1 MAGASLVF
9 FIIFFIIYGLIL
21 LASLAMA
28 VVQIIATWKLYEKAG
43 EPGWTSIVPVY
54 YYMQQIKIATGS
66 FKLAWIYLGLTAVY
80 IVGCLVMSFSE
91 FIENSDMADIILIV
105 SVIICFITIIPICV
119 IAGYIYYMFPKS
131 YGKSQLFCILSIF
144 FPQIMVIIMG
154 FDKSTQYVG
163 PKGVPMYNNYN
174 NYF

>member
-1 MAGASLVF
+1 MAGASIVF
-9 FIIFFIIYGLIL
+9 LMFFLIFYGLIL
-21 LASLAMA
+21 LVSLAMA

-54 YYMQQIKIATGS
+54 YYMQQIKMATGS

-80 IVGCLVMSFSE
+80 VIGCCGISVAEFVGNPDTAGIIGIASMVICL
-91 FIENSDMADIILIV
+91 
-105 SVIICFITIIPICV
+105 ITIIPICV

>member
-9 FIIFFIIYGLIL
+9 VMFFIIIYGIIL

-66 FKLAWIYLGLTAVY
+66 FKLAWIYLGLSIIY
-80 IVGCLVMSFSE
+80 IVGCCGASFSE
-91 FIENSDMADIILIV
+91 FFESSDMADIIFV
-105 SVIICFITIIPICV
+105 ASVIICFVTIIPICV

>member
-9 FIIFFIIYGLIL
+9 LIFFFIIYGAIL
-21 LASLAMA
+21 LAALAMA

-80 IVGCLVMSFSE
+80 IVGCFGMSFVE
-91 FIENSDMADIILIV
+91 FVENSDTADIILIA
-105 SVIICFITIIPICV
+105 SVILCLIIIIPMYIIV
-119 IAGYIYYMFPKS
+119 GYIYYMFAKS

-144 FPQIMVIIMG
+144 FPQIMTIIMG

-163 PKGVPMYNNYN
+163 PKGVPMYNNY
-174 NYF
+174 Y

>member
-80 IVGCLVMSFSE
+80 IVGCLVMSFAE

>member
-9 FIIFFIIYGLIL
+9 FIFFFIIYGLIL

-80 IVGCLVMSFSE
+80 IVGCLVMSFAE
-91 FIENSDMADIILIV
+91 FIVNSDMADIILIA

>member
-80 IVGCLVMSFSE
+80 IVGCLVMSFAE
-91 FIENSDMADIILIV
+91 FIENSDMADIILIAF
-105 SVIICFITIIPICV
+105 VIICFITIIPICV

>member
-9 FIIFFIIYGLIL
+9 VIFFLVFYGIIL
-21 LASLAMA
+21 LASLAVA

-43 EPGWTSIVPVY
+43 EPGWSSIVPIY

-66 FKLAWIYLGLTAVY
+66 FKLAWIYLGLSAVY
-80 IVGCLVMSFSE
+80 TLVCCLIPLAE
-91 FIENSDMADIILIV
+91 LADSPDTAMTITVIAMILCV
-105 SVIICFITIIPICV
+105 VIIVPICI
-119 IAGYIYYMFPKS
+119 IAGYVSYMFAKS
-131 YGKSQLFCILSIF
+131 YGKSQAFCILSIF

-154 FDKSTQYVG
+154 FDKTTQYVG

-174 NYF
+174 NYY